1 MKNKP
6 IILLLVLG
14 LAFTACSRDEDS
26 LFDQSAA
33 ERTEKALTNAF
44 DVLTSAENGWEMLY
58 YANPVNAG
66 YTVLLK
72 FDEHGSVLA
81 ASRNPQTTKSVYRE
95 DNNSTWAIRADYGPI
110 LSFDTYNDVM
120 HAWADPQSDGDGYL
134 GDYEFLIL
142 EATPQLVRLKGKKHS
157 GYCELHPMPK
167 GQDWQAYFDE
177 VYKLRDMLVTKNDGT
192 AFNFE
197 NNGKTEKMVYSDGM
211 MIVNLEEGIL
221 YPFTIRPNMVT
232 FYGKGVPSGN
242 DSTFAKNFKI
252 NDAKDALVCTDS
264 GISARFVPAL
274 TLAEVLNVKLDHHI
288 QWSIDKNDMG
298 SASKTAYNLIANAVK
313 NSGGSLKSMKI
324 QRVDSVKID
333 DLDTIKYMVDRLN
346 VEFNGSNGVTQAFF
360 IMDFDLN
367 GTSLTYSYKY
377 PSGEPG
383 ADIAAK
389 EFLQRAGGGTGKEE
403 VGLKR
408 LKDFITGQFQ
418 VSSASGSTLNAQE
431 LYITGTNDSNKRL
444 KLTAR

>member
-1 MKNKP
+1 MKNKS
-6 IILLLVLG
+6 IILLLALG

-81 ASRNPQTTKSVYRE
+81 ASRNPQTTKNVYKE

-167 GQDWQAYFDE
+167 GQDWQVYFDE
-177 VYKLRDMLVTKNDGT
+177 VYKLRDMLVTNNDGT

-197 NNGKTEKMVYSDGM
+197 NNGKTEEMVYSDGM

-288 QWSIDKNDMG
+288 QWGIDKNDMG

-431 LYITGTNDSNKRL
+431 LYLTGTNDSNKRL
-444 KLTAR
+444 KLIAR

>member
-1 MKNKP
+1 MKNKS

-33 ERTEKALTNAF
+33 ERTEKALTNAI

-72 FDEHGSVLA
+72 FE
-81 ASRNPQTTKSVYRE
+81 E

-167 GQDWQAYFDE
+167 GKDWQAYFDE

-211 MIVNLEEGIL
+211 MVVNLEEGIL

-418 VSSASGSTLNAQE
+418 VSPASGSTLNAQE

>member
-1 MKNKP
+1 
-6 IILLLVLG
+6 
-14 LAFTACSRDEDS
+14 
-26 LFDQSAA
+26 
-33 ERTEKALTNAF
+33 
-44 DVLTSAENGWEMLY
+44 
-58 YANPVNAG
+58 
-66 YTVLLK
+66 
-72 FDEHGSVLA
+72 
-81 ASRNPQTTKSVYRE
+81 
-95 DNNSTWAIRADYGPI
+95 
-110 LSFDTYNDVM
+110 
-120 HAWADPQSDGDGYL
+120 
-134 GDYEFLIL
+134 
-142 EATPQLVRLKGKKHS
+142 
-157 GYCELHPMPK
+157 
-167 GQDWQAYFDE
+167 
-177 VYKLRDMLVTKNDGT
+177 
-192 AFNFE
+192 
-197 NNGKTEKMVYSDGM
+197 
-211 MIVNLEEGIL
+211 
-221 YPFTIRPNMVT
+221 
-232 FYGKGVPSGN
+232 
-242 DSTFAKNFKI
+242 
-252 NDAKDALVCTDS
+252 
-264 GISARFVPAL
+264 
-274 TLAEVLNVKLDHHI
+274 
-288 QWSIDKNDMG
+288 MG

-418 VSSASGSTLNAQE
+418 VSPASGSTLNAQE